1 MRTLPPISFPTPIGD
16 DLVETATPY
25 PPELP
30 PGDFLTFQGFS
41 VLPQRKL
48 LVSKLIAICN
58 IFVLMNGIIPL
69 FLMQVTIP
77 QSYPTILLALIVS
90 QP

>member
-16 DLVETATPY
+16 DLVETPTLY

-30 PGDFLTFQGFS
+30 PGDFLVFQGFS

-48 LVSKLIAICN
+48 
-58 IFVLMNGIIPL
+58 
-69 FLMQVTIP
+69 
-77 QSYPTILLALIVS
+77 
-90 QP
+90 